1 MNPLLSEIGTL
12 VCVTTYFVAFRL
24 YGRCGKPALLN
35 PVFLS
40 VFTLCLI
47 LLLGNFD
54 VQTFQNKSELLLLLL
69 PICVCALSMPIYRQ
83 RREIVRQARALFFS
97 VVGVTLFSSVS
108 VALIGFLLHKTQERF
123 VSALIPKSITAPVAQ
138 EIAFAM
144 GADFSLGGAVAIS
157 TGICGAVFGSLLL
170 KRFAPQH
177 AAIGGIAIGAS
188 SHGIATAQLFAEKHQ
203 VAGTYAGLAMALCAL
218 FGAIIIPFLW
228 LGLKLILF
236 G

>member
-1 MNPLLSEIGTL
+1 MTTLLSELGTI
-12 VCVTTYFVAFRL
+12 VCIAAYALAFRL

-40 VFTLCLI
+40 VFALCLL
-47 LLLGNFD
+47 LLLGGFD
-54 VQTFQNKSELLLLLL
+54 VQTFQRNSELLILLL
-69 PICVCALSMPIYRQ
+69 PVCVCALAMPIYRL

-97 VVGVTLFSSVS
+97 VVGVTLFSCCS
-108 VALIGFLLHKTQERF
+108 VAIIGFLLHNTQERL
-123 VSALIPKSITAPVAQ
+123 VSALVPKSITGPVAQ
-138 EIAFAM
+138 EIALAI

-157 TGICGAVFGSLLL
+157 TGICGAVFGTLLL
-170 KRFAPQH
+170 KHFAPQH

-218 FGAIIIPFLW
+218 FGSVAVPFIW
-228 LGLKLILF
+228 LALKLILW
-236 G
+236 